1 MNVSN
6 IITNTN
12 TFIGDSSTDR
22 VSATDRYQAVTE
34 ATAWLLE
41 ELGNEH
47 MTDRAEIEFLPTVT
61 WYKMDNLTPYL
72 LTAGQLRFKEAQSD
86 LVDFTR
92 VEARELENISKDR
105 HAYAIERYNDDSY
118 LGIVMPEKHDLTH
131 KDLVPLDESDSL
143 TYTGTNATAIF
154 KEKNAIRFDM
164 TNTGVTSTGLTTTTE
179 SVDITDYEGTGI
191 IIVELE
197 IPDME
202 DITTVTIKFG
212 TDTTSNY
219 WLGTVSQDVNGNP
232 LAVGV
237 NTLKF
242 KWADLTKVGTPSISA
257 IVTWQ
262 WLVNHLSSKPVAEGF
277 KLSDMRIAK
286 PTYLNFKYLFFR
298 VGKSSAGADIIEFT
312 ADTDEPF
319 FSERYPQYRYA
330 VAHKAAGILFRS
342 LQQIENA
349 RAEDREANNSLDRYR
364 KNFSGERDMGSSN
377 FKVAGVSLRG
387 KRIIKRR

>member
-131 KDLVPLDESDSL
+131 KDLVPLDE
-143 TYTGTNATAIF
+143 
-154 KEKNAIRFDM
+154 
-164 TNTGVTSTGLTTTTE
+164 
-179 SVDITDYEGTGI
+179 
-191 IIVELE
+191 
-197 IPDME
+197 
-202 DITTVTIKFG
+202 
-212 TDTTSNY
+212 
-219 WLGTVSQDVNGNP
+219 
-232 LAVGV
+232 
-237 NTLKF
+237 
-242 KWADLTKVGTPSISA
+242 
-257 IVTWQ
+257 
-262 WLVNHLSSKPVAEGF
+262 
-277 KLSDMRIAK
+277 
-286 PTYLNFKYLFFR
+286 
-298 VGKSSAGADIIEFT
+298 
-312 ADTDEPF
+312 
-319 FSERYPQYRYA
+319 
-330 VAHKAAGILFRS
+330 
-342 LQQIENA
+342 
-349 RAEDREANNSLDRYR
+349 
-364 KNFSGERDMGSSN
+364 
-377 FKVAGVSLRG
+377 
-387 KRIIKRR
+387 